1 MPEDEPAAKITMTA
15 IYNELRLVAQTVNSL
30 NERLPSH
37 IAQTEKDAAEVR
49 SDVADHERRL
59 RTIESRM
66 WLVVGGFGLLAAV
79 SPYLAKLLIP

>member
-15 IYNELRLVAQTVNSL
+15 IYNELRRVAETVNSL
-30 NERLPSH
+30 NERLPTH
-37 IAQTEKDAAEVR
+37 IQQTEKDMAEVR

-59 RTIESRM
+59 RVIESRM

>member
-15 IYNELRLVAQTVNSL
+15 IYNELRHVAQTVNSL
-30 NERLPSH
+30 NERLPNH
-37 IAQTEKDAAEVR
+37 ISETEKDVAEVR
-49 SDVADHERRL
+49 ADLADHERRL

-79 SPYLAKLLIP
+79 SPYLSNLLIN